1 MTLRGTSCVVA
12 VAATGPY
19 DLRTQTYGGGCS
31 SPGSGGPARAV
42 GASRDDLVEPPTGRS
57 AAGAGPGV
65 AVPDE
70 RRSEQKAGFR
80 CRPTC
85 GLPLLRAPPSRPVT
99 FSATRREDSWMSDG
113 SAVVGWVLGR
123 VVSGDLARRDHAST
137 TAGREL
143 QVCSLSSRRAVG
155 RKFLLVK
162 LFRL

>member
-12 VAATGPY
+12 VAATGPD

-31 SPGSGGPARAV
+31 SGGSGDPRAV

-70 RRSEQKAGFR
+70 KRSERKAGFR
-80 CRPTC
+80 CRLPC
-85 GLPLLRAPPSRPVT
+85 GLPLLRALPSRPVT
-99 FSATRREDSWMSDG
+99 FSATRRENSWMSDG

-123 VVSGDLARRDHAST
+123 VVSGDRACRDLGT
-137 TAGREL
+137 ITAG
-143 QVCSLSSRRAVG
+143 QITSV
-155 RKFLLVK
+155 
-162 LFRL
+162 